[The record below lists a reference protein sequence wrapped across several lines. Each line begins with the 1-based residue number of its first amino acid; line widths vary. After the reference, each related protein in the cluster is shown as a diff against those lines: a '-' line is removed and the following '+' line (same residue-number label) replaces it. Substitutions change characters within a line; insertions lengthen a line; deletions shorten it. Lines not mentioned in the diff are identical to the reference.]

1 MGDPGSIVSRNQ
13 VLARLDPTDFRLRV
27 EQAEAAL
34 RQIRAR
40 LGLSPEGSDDNVDS
54 EQTAT
59 VREARAVLDEARLNK
74 ERMARIFEKNFI
86 SKADLF
92 CKLVRF

>member
-1 MGDPGSIVSRNQ
+1 M
-13 VLARLDPTDFRLRV
+13 LARLDPTDFRLRV

-34 RQIRAR
+34 RQIRTR

-86 SKADLF
+86 GLSA
-92 CKLVRF
+92 